1 MLQDSDRLSRLIHNI
16 LDFEKLSKGR
26 TQLNIKSYNI
36 RNTIQKTVDSLKH
49 IADKKQVEIII
60 INQGDLTV
68 EYDEDRIVQVL
79 TNLISNA
86 IKFCDVKK
94 GVIIVDYKFDL
105 GYLEVSIMDNGKG
118 VPEQDL
124 PFIFDKFY
132 QSKNQNIQKPE
143 GSGLGLAICKQIV
156 ENHNGN
162 IWVKNN
168 EKSGATFGFKLP
180 FK

>member
-1 MLQDSDRLSRLIHNI
+1 M
-16 LDFEKLSKGR
+16 
-26 TQLNIKSYNI
+26 
-36 RNTIQKTVDSLKH
+36 
-49 IADKKQVEIII
+49 
-60 INQGDLTV
+60 
-68 EYDEDRIVQVL
+68 
-79 TNLISNA
+79 
-86 IKFCDVKK
+86 
-94 GVIIVDYKFDL
+94 
-105 GYLEVSIMDNGKG
+105 EVSIKDNGKG